1 MKRILL
7 FVAVMIGWSLFF
19 TASGFSQGSSDLNE
33 LKREIEALK
42 ASQNAIQKDLQT
54 LIEMLKPRQAP
65 PVAAGPTPENPTICQ
80 Y

>member
-1 MKRILL
+1 
-7 FVAVMIGWSLFF
+7 MIVWSLFYSD
-19 TASGFSQGSSDLNE
+19 SGFSQGNTDLNE
-33 LKREIEALK
+33 WKAEIETLK
-42 ASQNAIQKDLQT
+42 ASQTAIQKDLQT